1 MSITLYLDDS
11 ERRKLDILYCSAGL
25 GLSAHCQ
32 DRINAAYFAHRK
44 PGWKLP
50 DFKTVGI
57 EYHTGFEASEMKRP
71 AGVGLQSEK
80 GVSRAKWCRLRL
92 MQLVQADIDSGYSC
106 PKSRMG
112 ETASG
117 QEEKDAI
124 NRGERCSRTEARPQR
139 HGFVMNAAHA
149 PKTFHRRV
157 DHQTPRKIHKMKTF
171 PLNLTE
177 EAKARYKGAAH
188 REEKNLSEWMREKL
202 DAACEALGIARS
214 GRSHTAEH
222 VPQEGTPA
230 PSR

>member
-11 ERRKLDILYCSAGL
+11 ERRKLDIALLFSGL
-25 GLSAHCQ
+25 GLSAYCQ
-32 DRINAAYFAHRK
+32 DRINAAYFAQLEN

-57 EYHTGFEASEMKRP
+57 EYHTGFEASEDEKARWRW
-71 AGVGLQSEK
+71 AAKEK

-124 NRGERCSRTEARPQR
+124 NREKGVRELKLDRTTWIRYERSAR
-139 HGFVMNAAHA
+139 A
-149 PKTFHRRV
+149 
-157 DHQTPRKIHKMKTF
+157 
-171 PLNLTE
+171 E
-177 EAKARYKGAAH
+177 
-188 REEKNLSEWMREKL
+188 NLSLEEWITKHLEKY
-202 DAACEALGIARS
+202 
-214 GRSHTAEH
+214 TK
-222 VPQEGTPA
+222 
-230 PSR
+230 